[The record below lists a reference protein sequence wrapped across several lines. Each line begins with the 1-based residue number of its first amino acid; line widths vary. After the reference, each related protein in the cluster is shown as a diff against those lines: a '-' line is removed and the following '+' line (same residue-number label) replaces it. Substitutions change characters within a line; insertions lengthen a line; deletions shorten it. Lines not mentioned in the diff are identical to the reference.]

1 MSQVI
6 SKPGSAAHENHRW
19 KWRGEEKEWEEEEEE
34 REEGREVKD
43 FPRPT
48 ARWSRVGYLAAW
60 PLPGSLR
67 AGSPPGKTPL
77 PGIPPPPATGPARD
91 AGVGSPPGPPRA
103 GTVGLGENSGG
114 AGLGAAVPGG
124 ALGPVAGGEPVVE
137 EAFLPQDSQQSLL

>member
-19 KWRGEEKEWEEEEEE
+19 KWRGEEKEWEEEEE